1 MNSTKQLQVDGDIDI
16 LHTASAHYQITEQTV
31 LSIDGTD
38 NLFTGIGAGT
48 ASGSTSGNTFT
59 GYNAGTVNTANGN
72 SFYGFESGAANNTG
86 IQNVFMGWQTGL
98 VNTSGTSNVF
108 MGYNAGHAN
117 IDQSYNTYVGTNAGY
132 SVDSG
137 GNTLLGYA
145 TGQNTNGPTGYGI
158 TAVGYDAGRANTTG
172 TLNAYFGANAGFNFV
187 GGNAQTGSYN
197 TYLGNGAGSS
207 NNLTSGSNNIFVGFG
222 AGNAENNV
230 SNSIEIGNNGA
241 TNYGNGSIQI
251 GTLGAQINQ
260 TYVQGI
266 FTNSTPN
273 VNTYVTVDASGP

>member
-1 MNSTKQLQVDGDIDI
+1 MAANYFVGIGPAFQAGTLNSTKQLQVDGDIDI

-98 VNTSGTSNVF
+98 VNTSR
-108 MGYNAGHAN
+108 
-117 IDQSYNTYVGTNAGY
+117 NTPTY
-132 SVDSG
+132 SWATMQATLTLIRAITPTLETQCGLTAWTAG
-137 GNTLLGYA
+137 GNTLLGYCDWF
-145 TGQNTNGPTGYGI
+145 QNTNGPTGYGI
-158 TAVGYDAGRANTTG
+158 TAVGLRRGPQLTPPEPSMP
-172 TLNAYFGANAGFNFV
+172 TLAPTPVSISYRRGATH
-187 GGNAQTGSYN
+187 QTGSYN

-207 NNLTSGSNNIFVGFG
+207 
-222 AGNAENNV
+222 
-230 SNSIEIGNNGA
+230 
-241 TNYGNGSIQI
+241 IQ
-251 GTLGAQINQ
+251 
-260 TYVQGI
+260 
-266 FTNSTPN
+266 SH
-273 VNTYVTVDASGP
+273 